1 MFFHSIRFKV
11 YKDWLS
17 GDNLFYFYNF
27 TILPY
32 ELSAK
37 FCLGKIKKTAH
48 HSFHPETINQFGK
61 PSLFIK

>member
-37 FCLGKIKKTAH
+37 FCLGKKM
-48 HSFHPETINQFGK
+48 INQSLISPLK
-61 PSLFIK
+61 QKINLQASLFIK